1 MLSAFVF
8 FLGSTLYEMTFR
20 GLEREIS
27 ELKAQFDLQEVVK
40 RGVKYLIEGFVIAVV
55 AFYLP
60 GERRLEISQVLLLA
74 ITAAATFAILDMYA
88 PSIGSATRQG
98 AGFGVG
104 ANLVGFP
111 AMGGSAYVAGV

>member
-1 MLSAFVF
+1 MSFH
-8 FLGSTLYEMTFR
+8 
-20 GLEREIS
+20 GLQREIS

-40 RGVKYLIEGFVIAVV
+40 RGVKYLIEGACVAVV

-60 GERRLEISQVLLLA
+60 GFNGKKALGLEQILMLA

-111 AMGGSAYVAGV
+111 AFGKV

>member
-1 MLSAFVF
+1 MSFH
-8 FLGSTLYEMTFR
+8 
-20 GLEREIS
+20 GLQREIS

-40 RGVKYLIEGFVIAVV
+40 RGVKYLIEGACVAVV

-60 GERRLEISQVLLLA
+60 GFTGKQRLSIEQILMLA

-111 AMGGSAYVAGV
+111 VLGKV

>member
-1 MLSAFVF
+1 MS
-8 FLGSTLYEMTFR
+8 FR

-40 RGVKYLIEGFVIAVV
+40 RAVKYLIEGACVAVA
-55 AFYLP
+55 AFYIP
-60 GERRLEISQVLLLA
+60 GKQLKVEEILMLA

-111 AMGGSAYVAGV
+111 AMGGMRPGGF

>member
-1 MLSAFVF
+1 MVF
-8 FLGSTLYEMTFR
+8 QGIEKKVSDF
-20 GLEREIS
+20 
-27 ELKAQFDLQEVVK
+27 KAQFDLQEVVK
-40 RGVKYLIEGFVIAVV
+40 RAIKYLIEGVCVAVV

-60 GERRLEISQVLLLA
+60 GKSLEFSEIGLLA

-88 PSIGSATRQG
+88 PSIGHATRQG

-111 AMGGSAYVAGV
+111 AFPR